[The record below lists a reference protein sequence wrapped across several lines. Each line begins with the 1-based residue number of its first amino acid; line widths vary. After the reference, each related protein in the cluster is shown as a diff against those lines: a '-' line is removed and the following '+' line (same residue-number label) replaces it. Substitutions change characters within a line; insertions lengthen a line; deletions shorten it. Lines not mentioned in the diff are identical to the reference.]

1 MQINTERNVIILQ
14 DGKEIPLYSK
24 EGFRLVS
31 EVWLKVGWDQKY
43 LYGFTWFGRPIIQIP
58 DDMVRLQEVIY
69 RLKPDVV
76 IETGIAHGG
85 GLVFYASLL
94 KAMGKG
100 KVIGVDIE
108 IRPHNRK
115 ALEAHELFPL
125 ITLIENDSAAPETIQ
140 EMQAL
145 IPKGATTLIILD
157 SDHTHAHV
165 LKELQAYAPL
175 VSVGS
180 YIIATDGSME
190 FLTDSPRA
198 KKQYPKVGEWGWDNP
213 KKAALDFVAENS
225 DFIIEDPTFPFN
237 EGEIDFRVTHWPGA
251 FVKRVR

>member
-1 MQINTERNVIILQ
+1 MQINTERNVVIHQ
-14 DGKEIPLYSK
+14 DGKEVPLYSK
-24 EGFRLVS
+24 EGFRLLS
-31 EVWLKVGWDQKY
+31 QVWLKVGWDQKY

-69 RLKPDVV
+69 QLKPDVV

-94 KAMGKG
+94 KAIGRG
-100 KVIGVDIE
+100 RVIGVDIE
-108 IRPHNRK
+108 IRPHNRS

-125 ITLIENDSAAPETIQ
+125 ITLIEADSVAPSTLE
-140 EMQAL
+140 EMKQHVPSGGTSL
-145 IPKGATTLIILD
+145 VILD
-157 SDHTHAHV
+157 SDHTYAHV

-198 KKQYPKVGEWGWDNP
+198 QKQYPKVGDWSWDNP
-213 KKAALDFVAENS
+213 KKAALDFVAENP
-225 DFIIEDPTFPFN
+225 DFIIEEPPFPFN
-237 EGEIDFRVTHWPGA
+237 EGEIDFRVTHWPSA
-251 FVKRVR
+251 YVKRVR